1 MVPPDIDSA
10 SKDVIYHCHTLCV
23 SNRRRVSSTLTNVSD
38 SLRVG
43 IFFFFEFVLISSEM
57 LFVVM
62 CLSFSDS
69 LL

>member
-43 IFFFFEFVLISSEM
+43 ILFFAFVLISSEM